1 MKSIKISAT
10 TQRVLREHNIP
21 ISIYNQFDKEEKIA
35 FSTQLRR
42 WGRVSSP
49 HLLKKLMW
57 ARLKTPALDHKITLC

>member
-1 MKSIKISAT
+1 MRTVRITAT

-21 ISIYNQFDKEEKIA
+21 TGIYNQFNKYEKIA

-49 HLLKKLMW
+49 HLTKKLMW
-57 ARLKTPALDHKITLC
+57 ARLETAQ

>member
-1 MKSIKISAT
+1 MRTVKISTT

-21 ISIYNQFDKEEKIA
+21 TSIYNQFNKYEKIA

-49 HLLKKLMW
+49 HLTKKLMW
-57 ARLKTPALDHKITLC
+57 AKLGAAE

>member
-1 MKSIKISAT
+1 MSIKTVKISAT

-21 ISIYNQFDKEEKIA
+21 INIYNQFDKYDKIA

-49 HLLKKLMW
+49 HLLKALVL
-57 ARLKTPALDHKITLC
+57 ARLKQVH

>member
-1 MKSIKISAT
+1 MKTVKISLT

-21 ISIYNQFDKEEKIA
+21 TTIYNQFDKYEKIA

-49 HLLKKLMW
+49 HLTKKLMW
-57 ARLKTPALDHKITLC
+57 AKLGAKE